1 MNFLTMCLNLSLEII
16 GFCVASF
23 GAGDSVAFRVG
34 EVSFE
39 AGDSVVLELV
49 EVSLIRDDSVTLAP
63 LSHGG

>member
-16 GFCVASF
+16 GFCVVSF
-23 GAGDSVAFRVG
+23 G
-34 EVSFE
+34 

-49 EVSLIRDDSVTLAP
+49 EVSLIGDDSVALAP

>member
-1 MNFLTMCLNLSLEII
+1 MIDCPGLEII

-23 GAGDSVAFRVG
+23 GAGDSVDFRVG

-39 AGDSVVLELV
+39 AGDSVAFELV
-49 EVSLIRDDSVTLAP
+49 EVSFIGDDPVASTLAP